1 MQSSVA
7 PSSAQSDI
15 DNSNDTNGDVWLELF
30 GIVSG
35 LEQTVD
41 LAMQAFGTSDT
52 VNDFNKVMSATTK
65 KRLLIKSVQGFKE
78 SRVGLGSLTNHLRA
92 LQVASQQWQR
102 SMLFA
107 SKSQEDLMD
116 HLEGTSQQL
125 HETSERLRASEAGR
139 IMASRQ
145 EQHPLNQPSS

>member
-7 PSSAQSDI
+7 PSSILSDI
-15 DNSNDTNGDVWLELF
+15 DQNANDTNGDVWLELF
-30 GIVSG
+30 GIVTG
-35 LEQTVD
+35 LTETVD

-65 KRLLIKSVQGFKE
+65 KRLLIKSVHGFKE
-78 SRVGLGSLTNHLRA
+78 SRVGLMALCNHLKA

-107 SKSQEDLMD
+107 SKSQEELMD

-125 HETSERLRASEAGR
+125 HQTSERLRASEAGR
-139 IMASRQ
+139 IAATRYGKGASK
-145 EQHPLNQPSS
+145 